1 MTLFEHYCACENCFC
16 ALFVIYLL
24 FIVYCLCMSSEQTLS
39 RLGLGNKQDD
49 HSEHVDAHAD
59 AHDSAHA
66 DEDDDILYIVY
77 IAWLLFVYVVTD
89 DLQPNPKS
97 QPFQKCCDVMMV
109 LLSTVL

>member
-1 MTLFEHYCACENCFC
+1 
-16 ALFVIYLL
+16 
-24 FIVYCLCMSSEQTLS
+24 MSFEQTLS

-77 IAWLLFVYVVTD
+77 IVYIAWLMIFNPIPSRSLFRSVVM
-89 DLQPNPKS
+89 S
-97 QPFQKCCDVMMV
+97 
-109 LLSTVL
+109 